1 MKLLN
6 LFLYRVLM
14 RNQIVKLN
22 YNNNNNNNNNNNS
35 SSV

>member
-14 RNQIVKLN
+14 RNRIIKLN